1 MKSYYPGLAILCSLI
16 SSHGIAAAIDQSG
29 QSLLPFLEVG
39 HYFEASI
46 TAADP
51 EVSGRT
57 LDTRSDLIN
66 SGVDDY
72 STDNISQSFQYYSA
86 ALKLQLK
93 PQLSFGI
100 LYDQPFGSDLEYPV
114 KRNASFSDPVLS
126 QQGTQ
131 INVDSQNL
139 SLILGYQPFKNFNL
153 YAGPAFQTIKG
164 HVSLRGL
171 VYADFNGYNAIFKQD
186 AAVGWLAGFAYQVP
200 DMALK
205 AALTYHSKI
214 DHKIN
219 VSENVL
225 GTPLLLVD
233 ESKTKISTPQSI
245 NLDFQTSITVSTL
258 LYSNIRWVNWK
269 DFVIRPVQFG
279 ALSQLATTTM
289 SSGTYTGG
297 FNLDDYQKNQWSATV
312 GVAKQWTPLWSGA
325 FDLGWDSGTGDPAS
339 IFNPTKGYWGVGLA
353 LKYNPEPDY
362 FISGG
367 VKYFWLGDV
376 TTQNGTY
383 DLPLPVLSEA
393 SKVGEF
399 RENHAIG
406 YGLKIGY
413 HF

>member
-16 SSHGIAAAIDQSG
+16 SSHGIAAAMDQSG

-57 LDTRSDLIN
+57 LGTRSDLIN
-66 SGVDDY
+66 SGVEDY
-72 STDNISQSFQYYSA
+72 STENISQSFQYYSA

-100 LYDQPFGSDLEYPV
+100 LYDQPFGSDLQYPV

-171 VYADFNGYNAIFKQD
+171 VYADFNGYNAIFKPD

-219 VSENVL
+219 VSENML

-279 ALSQLATTTM
+279 ALSQLATTTI

-312 GVAKQWTPLWSGA
+312 GAAKQWTPQWSGA

-339 IFNPTKGYWGVGLA
+339 IFNPTKGYWGVGLV

-399 RENHAIG
+399 SENHAIG

>member
-57 LDTRSDLIN
+57 LGTRSDLIN

-114 KRNASFSDPVLS
+114 KRNASFSDSVLS

-269 DFVIRPVQFG
+269 DFVIRPAQFG

-312 GVAKQWTPLWSGA
+312 GAAKQWTPQWSGA

-393 SKVGEF
+393 SKVGKF

>member
-57 LDTRSDLIN
+57 LGTRSDLIN

-100 LYDQPFGSDLEYPV
+100 LYDQPFGSDLQYPV

-139 SLILGYQPFKNFNL
+139 SLILGYQSFKNFNL

>member
-57 LDTRSDLIN
+57 LGTRSDLIN

-139 SLILGYQPFKNFNL
+139 SLILGYQSFKNFNL

>member
-29 QSLLPFLEVG
+29 QSLLPSLEVG

-57 LDTRSDLIN
+57 LGTRSDLIN

-93 PQLSFGI
+93 SQLSFGI

-200 DMALK
+200 DMVLK

-269 DFVIRPVQFG
+269 DFVIRPAQFG

-312 GVAKQWTPLWSGA
+312 GAAKQWTPQWSGA

>member
-16 SSHGIAAAIDQSG
+16 SSHGIAAAMDQSG

-57 LDTRSDLIN
+57 LGTRSDLIN

-100 LYDQPFGSDLEYPV
+100 LYDQPFGSDLQYPV

-139 SLILGYQPFKNFNL
+139 SLILGYQSFKNFNL

-171 VYADFNGYNAIFKQD
+171 VYADFNGYNAIFKPD

-297 FNLDDYQKNQWSATV
+297 FNLEDYQKNQWSATV

>member
-57 LDTRSDLIN
+57 LGTRSDLIN

-200 DMALK
+200 DMVLK

-269 DFVIRPVQFG
+269 DFVIRPAQFG

>member
-29 QSLLPFLEVG
+29 QSLLPSLEVG

-57 LDTRSDLIN
+57 LGTRSDLIN

-200 DMALK
+200 DMVLK

-269 DFVIRPVQFG
+269 DFVIRPAQFG

-312 GVAKQWTPLWSGA
+312 GAAKQWTPQWSGA

>member
-57 LDTRSDLIN
+57 LGTRSDLIN

-114 KRNASFSDPVLS
+114 KRNASFSDSVLS

-269 DFVIRPVQFG
+269 DFVIRPAQFG

-312 GVAKQWTPLWSGA
+312 GAAKQWTPQWSGA

>member
-1 MKSYYPGLAILCSLI
+1 M
-16 SSHGIAAAIDQSG
+16 
-29 QSLLPFLEVG
+29 
-39 HYFEASI
+39 
-46 TAADP
+46 
-51 EVSGRT
+51 
-57 LDTRSDLIN
+57 
-66 SGVDDY
+66 
-72 STDNISQSFQYYSA
+72 
-86 ALKLQLK
+86 
-93 PQLSFGI
+93 
-100 LYDQPFGSDLEYPV
+100 

-139 SLILGYQPFKNFNL
+139 SLILGYQSFKNFNL

-171 VYADFNGYNAIFKQD
+171 VYADFNGYNAIFKPD

>member
-16 SSHGIAAAIDQSG
+16 SSHGIAAAMDQSG

-57 LDTRSDLIN
+57 LGTRSDLIN

-100 LYDQPFGSDLEYPV
+100 LYDQPFGSDLQYPV

-139 SLILGYQPFKNFNL
+139 SLILGYQSFKNFNL

-171 VYADFNGYNAIFKQD
+171 VYADFNGYNAIFKPD

-279 ALSQLATTTM
+279 ALSQLATTTI

-312 GVAKQWTPLWSGA
+312 GAAKQWTPQWSGA

-399 RENHAIG
+399 SENHAIG
-406 YGLKIGY
+406 
-413 HF
+413 

>member
-16 SSHGIAAAIDQSG
+16 SSHGIAAAMDQSG

-57 LDTRSDLIN
+57 LGTRSDLIN

-100 LYDQPFGSDLEYPV
+100 LYDQPFGSDLQYPV
-114 KRNASFSDPVLS
+114 KRNASSSDPVLS

-171 VYADFNGYNAIFKQD
+171 VYADFNGYNAIFKPD

-279 ALSQLATTTM
+279 ALSQLATTTI

-312 GVAKQWTPLWSGA
+312 GAAKQWTPQWLGA

>member
-57 LDTRSDLIN
+57 LGTRSDLIN

-200 DMALK
+200 DMVLK

-214 DHKIN
+214 DHNIN
-219 VSENVL
+219 VSENIL
-225 GTPLLLVD
+225 GTPLLLLD
-233 ESKTKISTPQSI
+233 ETETKISTPQSV
-245 NLDFQTSITVSTL
+245 NLDFQTSVTVSTL

-269 DFVIRPVQFG
+269 DFVIRPTQFG
-279 ALSQLATTTM
+279 ALSERTTTTM
-289 SSGTYTGG
+289 SGGTYTGG
-297 FNLDDYQKNQWSATV
+297 FNLDDYQKDQWSASV
-312 GVAKQWTPLWSGA
+312 GVAKKWTQQWSSA
-325 FDLGWDSGTGDPAS
+325 FDLSWDSGTGDPAS
-339 IFNPTKGYWGVGLA
+339 IFNPTKGYWGIGFA
-353 LKYNPEPDY
+353 IQYSPEPNY

-367 VKYFWLGDV
+367 AKYFWLGDV
-376 TTQNGTY
+376 TAQDGTY
-383 DLPLPVLSEA
+383 NLPLPGVSEA

-399 RENHAIG
+399 NDNHAIG

>member
-57 LDTRSDLIN
+57 LGTRSDLIN

-153 YAGPAFQTIKG
+153 YPGPAFQTIKG

-200 DMALK
+200 DMVLK

-269 DFVIRPVQFG
+269 DFVIRPAQFG

-312 GVAKQWTPLWSGA
+312 GAAKQWTPQWSGA

>member
-57 LDTRSDLIN
+57 LGTRSDLIN

-100 LYDQPFGSDLEYPV
+100 LYDQPFGSDLQYPV

-139 SLILGYQPFKNFNL
+139 SLILGYQSFKNFNL

-171 VYADFNGYNAIFKQD
+171 VYADFNGYNAIFKPD

>member
-57 LDTRSDLIN
+57 LGTRSDLIN

-269 DFVIRPVQFG
+269 DFVIRPAQFG

-312 GVAKQWTPLWSGA
+312 GAAKQWTPLWSGA

>member
-16 SSHGIAAAIDQSG
+16 SSHGIAAAMDQSG

-57 LDTRSDLIN
+57 LGTRSDLIN

-100 LYDQPFGSDLEYPV
+100 LYDQPFGSDLQYPV

-139 SLILGYQPFKNFNL
+139 SLILGYQSFKNFNL

-171 VYADFNGYNAIFKQD
+171 VYADFNGYNAIFKPD

>member
-57 LDTRSDLIN
+57 LGTRSDLIN

-200 DMALK
+200 DMVLK

-219 VSENVL
+219 ISENVL

>member
-57 LDTRSDLIN
+57 LGTRSDLIN

-200 DMALK
+200 DMVLK

>member
-57 LDTRSDLIN
+57 LGTRSDLIN

-139 SLILGYQPFKNFNL
+139 SLILVYQPFKNFNL

-367 VKYFWLGDV
+367 VKYFWLGNV